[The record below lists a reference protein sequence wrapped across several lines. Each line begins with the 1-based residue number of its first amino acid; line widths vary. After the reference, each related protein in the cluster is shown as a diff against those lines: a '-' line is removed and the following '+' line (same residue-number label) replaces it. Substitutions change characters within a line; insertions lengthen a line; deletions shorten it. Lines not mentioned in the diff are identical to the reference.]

1 MVRKHNLYDF
11 NAFKIFDICF
21 MAQDKVGLSECSM
34 STWGVKKGYSAV
46 MKWSIL
52 YVSIRSHWLTAWF
65 RSSLFLLICILEIL
79 SAVKRKVLKSP
90 TIAVDLS
97 IFPFS
102 SISFAS

>member
-1 MVRKHNLYDF
+1 MFHEHLGEK
-11 NAFKIFDICF
+11 K
-21 MAQDKVGLSECSM
+21 
-34 STWGVKKGYSAV
+34 KKGYSAV
-46 MKWSIL
+46 MECSIL

-79 SAVKRKVLKSP
+79 SVAKRKALKSP

-102 SISFAS
+102 SISFASWIFSFCYLVCLYSSGSLFFFSAD